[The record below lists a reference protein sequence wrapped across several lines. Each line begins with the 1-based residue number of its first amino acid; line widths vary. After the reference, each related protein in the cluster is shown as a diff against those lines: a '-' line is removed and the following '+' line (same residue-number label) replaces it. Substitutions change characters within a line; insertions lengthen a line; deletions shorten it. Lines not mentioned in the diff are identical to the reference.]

1 MMKHLSTLLLGLAL
15 TGCQVGIS
23 ASSPTPAASASSPAA
38 GGQTGA
44 QAQANAADRAFID
57 GMVPHHEMALM
68 MADDAL
74 DKASHAELRS
84 FATKVKTDQQRE
96 IDQLKSWRAQWFGS
110 ATTPPMDHSN
120 MMMAAAGA
128 NFDKEWSE
136 EMIEHHQ
143 GAIDMAKQALAA
155 AARPE
160 IKQMAQAIIAAQT
173 QEQTQLRGY
182 IDAWY

>member
-1 MMKHLSTLLLGLAL
+1 MLIKRLSFLLLGLAL

-23 ASSPTPAASASSPAA
+23 AQAPGGSPAASSQPAA
-38 GGQTGA
+38 QI
-44 QAQANAADRAFID
+44 QANAADQAFID

-74 DKASHAELRS
+74 AKATHAELRT
-84 FATKVKTDQQRE
+84 FATKVKEDQSRE
-96 IDQLKSWRAQWFGS
+96 ISQLKSYKQQWFGS
-110 ATTPPMDHSN
+110 STTPMMDHSQ
-120 MMMAAAGA
+120 MSMIAAGA

-136 EMIEHHQ
+136 EMIMHHQ
-143 GAIDMAKQALAA
+143 GAIDMAKTALTA

-160 IKQMAQAIIAAQT
+160 IKQMAQAIIDAQT
-173 QEQTQLRGY
+173 SEQTLLRGY

>member
-1 MMKHLSTLLLGLAL
+1 MMNRSLPALLLVLSLSA
-15 TGCQVGIS
+15 CQVGIS
-23 ASSPTPAASASSPAA
+23 ASTPAPGASPAS
-38 GGQTGA
+38 GQAGA
-44 QAQANAADRAFID
+44 QIQANAADRAFID

-74 DKASHAELRS
+74 AKASHAELKT
-84 FATKVKTDQQRE
+84 FATKVKADQQRE

-110 ATTPPMDHSN
+110 STTPMMDHGS
-120 MMMAAAGA
+120 MMTMTAGP

-136 EMIEHHQ
+136 EMIKHHQ

-160 IKQMAQAIIAAQT
+160 TKQMAQAIIDAQA